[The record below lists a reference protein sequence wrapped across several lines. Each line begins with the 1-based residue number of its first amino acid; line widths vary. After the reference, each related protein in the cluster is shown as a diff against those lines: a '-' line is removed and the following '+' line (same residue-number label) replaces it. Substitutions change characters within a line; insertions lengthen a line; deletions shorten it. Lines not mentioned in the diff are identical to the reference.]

1 MVFDDYGQTYVNSDT
16 LCDLLYRDPTLDLRN
31 FLVADPEQFNDS
43 IASLFADEHI
53 LQKYNQPDL
62 TVEEFDRQNQA
73 QWYMPAEYLNL
84 DIVEYILSLCSSEA
98 EYERVAIELAL
109 YDDRDMFNLLR
120 YLKYLVDTMRA
131 HNIVWGVGRGSS
143 TASYILFLLGVHKID
158 SIRYNLPIE
167 EFLK

>member
-1 MVFDDYGQTYVNSDT
+1 MAFDDYGQTYVNSDT

-31 FLVADPEQFNDS
+31 FLVVDPEQFNDS
-43 IASLFADEHI
+43 VASLFADETR
-53 LQKYNQPDL
+53 LQKYIKPDL
-62 TVEEFDRQNQA
+62 TVEEFDRQNQS
-73 QWYMPAEYLNL
+73 QWYMPDEYLNL
-84 DIVEYILSLCSSEA
+84 DIAEYILTLCSSEA

-143 TASYILFLLGVHKID
+143 TASYILFLIGVHKIN
-158 SIRYNLPIE
+158 SLKYNLPIE